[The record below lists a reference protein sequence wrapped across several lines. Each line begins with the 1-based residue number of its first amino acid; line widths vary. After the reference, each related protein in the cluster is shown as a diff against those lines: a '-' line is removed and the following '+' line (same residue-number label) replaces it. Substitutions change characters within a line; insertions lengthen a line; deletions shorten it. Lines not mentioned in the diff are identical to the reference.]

1 MMRPTGPAAAV
12 TVGLAIAAANVS
24 PAAADGEPT
33 EPAPPPVAERRI
45 VGDGEHR
52 SGLVVDD
59 GEEVRTVCLRFEEEA
74 ITGEDLLER
83 SGLDLELAHFG
94 TLGAAVCAIG
104 DVGCPAGDCH
114 CEASYWS
121 YWQHEPEAG
130 DGWVSSPVGA
140 SSRQLRDGDLDARVW
155 GDGRRRPPAIDL
167 DTVCE
172 PDGADITRGPLAD
185 DHPDAPS
192 PPEAVDTTDPGEP
205 ATDLAW
211 FALAIGLVATAIWWR
226 RRRRR
231 SGGG

>member
-1 MMRPTGPAAAV
+1 MSGGAGRTAVVAAALTIAALSASLAVAEDDSREPAA
-12 TVGLAIAAANVS
+12 
-24 PAAADGEPT
+24 
-33 EPAPPPVAERRI
+33 PPISERSI

-52 SGLVVDD
+52 TGLVVDD
-59 GEEVRTVCLRFEEEA
+59 GEEVRTVCLRFEEET

-83 SGLDLELAHFG
+83 SGLELELAYFG

-104 DVGCPAGDCH
+104 DVGCQAEDCH
-114 CEASYWS
+114 CEPSYWS
-121 YWQHEPEAG
+121 YWVHEPEAE
-130 DGWVSSPVGA
+130 DGWVSSSVGA
-140 SSRQLRDGDLDARVW
+140 TAREIRDGDLDARVW

-167 DTVCE
+167 DTVCD

-185 DHPDAPS
+185 GHPDAPPS
-192 PPEAVDTTDPGEP
+192 EAIDTTGPGDTL
-205 ATDLAW
+205 ADLAW